1 MHPSFFSDPVLC
13 LDCDWSG
20 NSPES
25 KKELMAQCWLA
36 CGRNPYDR
44 KMAEILS
51 GQRGFPVTAYIVE
64 REVFMRCDDE
74 LLAEAA

>member
-1 MHPSFFSDPVLC
+1 
-13 LDCDWSG
+13 
-20 NSPES
+20 
-25 KKELMAQCWLA
+25 MAQCWLA

-64 REVFMRCDDE
+64 REVFMRYADE